1 MFVCD
6 VGVRVGWCAARLWKW
21 WLKRG
26 GHAGDLRNLNTL
38 DDDLDVF
45 KTDM

>member
-1 MFVCD
+1 MV
-6 VGVRVGWCAARLWKW
+6 CAARLWKW